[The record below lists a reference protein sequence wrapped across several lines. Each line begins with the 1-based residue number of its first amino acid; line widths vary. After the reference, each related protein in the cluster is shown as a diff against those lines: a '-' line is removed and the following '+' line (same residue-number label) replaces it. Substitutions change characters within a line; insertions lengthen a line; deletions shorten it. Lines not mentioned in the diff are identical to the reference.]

1 VLNALKRYVRD
12 EGGINLLEMLVI
24 LVFVGI
30 AAAWIIGSQMK
41 NKAGQT
47 VGGMTDQ
54 MNSQVQQGWKT
65 Q

>member
-1 VLNALKRYVRD
+1 VAEALKAFWRD

-41 NKAGQT
+41 QRAGQT
-47 VGGMTDQ
+47 VGGMTEQ
-54 MNSQVQQGWKT
+54 MNTQVQQGWKT